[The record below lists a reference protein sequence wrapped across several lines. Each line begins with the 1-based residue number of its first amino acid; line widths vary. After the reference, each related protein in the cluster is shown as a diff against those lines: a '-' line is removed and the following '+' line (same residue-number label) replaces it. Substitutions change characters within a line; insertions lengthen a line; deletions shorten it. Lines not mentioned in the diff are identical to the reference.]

1 MKENESNDSYID
13 NINSNLIIY
22 ESEKH
27 KKSLNFMEQRDI
39 NDIFDSLELDKD
51 DINLKEI
58 STEKINKEYS
68 NNLII

>member
-27 KKSLNFMEQRDI
+27 KIL
-39 NDIFDSLELDKD
+39 
-51 DINLKEI
+51 
-58 STEKINKEYS
+58 
-68 NNLII
+68 